1 MPKKKVTHFTLF
13 VDEVLRPERL
23 ARRENPTFKQLLDE
37 AFKKFPVLKRL
48 LVTIRT
54 LKKLHI

>member
-23 ARRENPTFKQLLDE
+23 ARGENPTFKQLLDE
-37 AFKKFPVLKRL
+37 SFQRFPVFKKL

-54 LKKLHI
+54 SPKLHI